1 MESLIIICAV
11 VAVAALVVG
20 RLAMPRT
27 IQGARTNDPQ
37 VRPQADPLLAAC
49 FGDAAKAQRL
59 TEYERKRHPYLSIE
73 QARQAA
79 YDRLMHDRQR

>member
-1 MESLIIICAV
+1 METLILILACVALCAV
-11 VAVAALVVG
+11 ILG
-20 RLAMPRT
+20 RLATSRT
-27 IQGARTNDPQ
+27 KGHRRTSHASIARK
-37 VRPQADPLLAAC
+37 ADPLLAAC

-59 TEYERKRHPYLSIE
+59 ADYERKRHPYLSSD